1 MRESLFSAYTLFF
14 HATAVIILFSGL
26 CKAYHDYCVIGAG
39 PAGLQMGYFF
49 QKANRSYVIFEKSNI
64 SGELNFFFF
73 WFCFCYLAEIIQII
87 TELMIHPKCHS
98 GEHSIQYSIFC
109 FKSTFENHR
118 GLFQTIKKHIITD

>member
-14 HATAVIILFSGL
+14 HATSVIILFSGL

-64 SGELNFFFF
+64 SGELIFFFF
-73 WFCFCYLAEIIQII
+73 LVLFLLSSWD
-87 TELMIHPKCHS
+87 HS
-98 GEHSIQYSIFC
+98 NYNRINDSSKVSLRWAQY
-109 FKSTFENHR
+109 TV
-118 GLFQTIKKHIITD
+118 